1 MGEFG
6 PGLSPIKMSI
16 KALRLSLVVSLG
28 LLLFSVAGVPLPQE
42 EPQENSTI
50 EKEPEDAEVPEES
63 AQYTDTD
70 YNQIQDDEY
79 DTEAALDIYKV
90 VAQIEELQENEEP
103 MINIENV
110 SEAEDTLVNLRE
122 AEDTL
127 ENVSE
132 AEDTLENVS
141 EAEDTLENVVNGEP
155 MSDIIFFEEP
165 VLTVTND
172 NAIVNDLND
181 GIEVQDQ
188 STETNVESDESD
200 INRISIDTQS
210 IMDMDIGS
218 GNSFTEPDVGQVK
231 DDNSGDMKAQL
242 DTEFVR
248 KLEDPNPEDCLKRP
262 SHFSL
267 KGHGYFYSDDE
278 AEFSGVKVDWL
289 GGRNICRR
297 FCMDLVSL
305 ETPKE
310 NDLIKDLMKTRDIPY
325 IWTSGRLC
333 NFKGCAEREDL
344 QPASVAG
351 WFWSGSGIRM
361 APTNST
367 PPFWPYQPW
376 SHTGHRSQFEERD
389 IGQPDNA
396 EFLINGNTEACMAIF
411 NDIYEDGLAWHDAAC
426 YHKKFFICE
435 DNKELLEENNII

>member
-110 SEAEDTLVNLRE
+110 SEAEDTL
-122 AEDTL
+122 
-127 ENVSE
+127 
-132 AEDTLENVS
+132 ENVS

-210 IMDMDIGS
+210 IMDMDIGA

-231 DDNSGDMKAQL
+231 DDNAGDMKSQL
-242 DTEFVR
+242 DTEVIR

-267 KGHGYFYSDDE
+267 KGHGYFYS
-278 AEFSGVKVDWL
+278 G
-289 GGRNICRR
+289 
-297 FCMDLVSL
+297 
-305 ETPKE
+305 
-310 NDLIKDLMKTRDIPY
+310 
-325 IWTSGRLC
+325 
-333 NFKGCAEREDL
+333 
-344 QPASVAG
+344 
-351 WFWSGSGIRM
+351 
-361 APTNST
+361 
-367 PPFWPYQPW
+367 
-376 SHTGHRSQFEERD
+376 
-389 IGQPDNA
+389 
-396 EFLINGNTEACMAIF
+396 
-411 NDIYEDGLAWHDAAC
+411 
-426 YHKKFFICE
+426 
-435 DNKELLEENNII
+435 